1 MLHLTR
7 YTTFDFEN
15 MTTAT
20 LSPYPSFH
28 ARSRLSHSQLASI
41 NQKISQSIQQTLALP
56 PHALNSVTPA
66 AFISSYARDV
76 AQHNLDALIWD
87 ADPKQAAKKP
97 KSETTEARAIHA
109 RTLLL
114 AERLASSTPGALDPT
129 TLLDLSIAYASHPTR
144 LRALFTSAFSNPSSS
159 STSPLLAST
168 TASALPAF
176 TSVLLSHTTI
186 GLHGLRKTAHAILCL
201 LRVAPAELL
210 RAFALSKDFTLALAQ
225 AYDAG
230 LGAASTSYGRLH
242 LPVASAPQQRDLD
255 DWEVLFLQTKA
266 DLLDAFHILLT
277 ALLNAADPSETEQAF
292 DAISALRALPAP
304 PRRSDDPTRPTPFL
318 NRSLLADYQHA
329 YDLSAALPRALAHG
343 VAADDDA
350 RLEWLSGALRELDA
364 DLDGGGSGPSAAG
377 RPARRRDPGAFRLL
391 LGSAIGDPGHVEAA
405 PMSEGAAAIP
415 SRGAEAAT
423 ASGSRV
429 VDLRVEEV
437 RAILPDYEPEYIEA
451 LLQRTEYGSVERVV
465 EALLEGTAPP
475 PEAIQRQQRRQQ
487 ATSKAQKPPA
497 RDEFEYTHER
507 RNVFD
512 GEEMD
517 VSKLRI
523 GKKRFFVSFLRV
535 YLLTTL

>member
-1 MLHLTR
+1 MS
-7 YTTFDFEN
+7 
-15 MTTAT
+15 TAT
-20 LSPYPSFH
+20 LPPYPSFH
-28 ARSRLSHSQLASI
+28 ARSRLSHTQLASI
-41 NQKISQSIQQTLALP
+41 NQKISQSIQHTLDLP
-56 PHALNSVTPA
+56 PHALNSATPA

-76 AQHNLDALIWD
+76 AQHDLDALIWD

-144 LRALFTSAFSNPSSS
+144 LRALFASAFTSSSS

-186 GLHGLRKTAHAILCL
+186 GLHGLRKTAHAIICL

-210 RAFALSKDFTLALAQ
+210 RAFAQSNDFTLALAQ

-266 DLLDAFHILLT
+266 DLLDAFRILLT
-277 ALLNAADPSETEQAF
+277 ALLNAADPSETERVF
-292 DAISALRALPAP
+292 DAISALHALPAP
-304 PRRSDDPTRPTPFL
+304 PKRSDDPTRPTPFL

-329 YDLSAALPRALAHG
+329 YDLSAALPRVLANV

-377 RPARRRDPGAFRLL
+377 PVRRRDPGAFRLL
-391 LGSAIGDPGHVEAA
+391 LGSSIGDPGHVGAA
-405 PMSEGAAAIP
+405 PTSESTAAIP
-415 SRGAEAAT
+415 STGAEVAT

-429 VDLRVEEV
+429 VDMRVEEV

-451 LLQRTEYGSVERVV
+451 LLQRTGYGSVERVV

-475 PEAIQRQQRRQQ
+475 PEAIQRQQQQQQ

-497 RDEFEYTHER
+497 RDEFEYTRER

-523 GKKRFFVSFLRV
+523 GKKRFFVSFFFESI
-535 YLLTTL
+535 Y